1 MSLPL
6 EVQHT
11 FKPTRILPASPIRNS
26 YCPDHLARACP
37 VHLLRRSLV
46 IFIVISY
53 CTDYQKETLDNSRCP
68 SPVKKVLLES
78 SLPPDSCLQQ
88 TCGRIVSFLGGLH
101 LKTLLSLF
109 SPLRDTIL
117 GSFHLLLSLRGRY
130 NK

>member
-11 FKPTRILPASPIRNS
+11 FKPTRILPASPIRNI

-88 TCGRIVSFLGGLH
+88 TCVSNRFLFGWAPSQDAAL
-101 LKTLLSLF
+101 TFLSIKRYHSWFLSFTTF
-109 SPLRDTIL
+109 SEREV
-117 GSFHLLLSLRGRY
+117 
-130 NK
+130 